1 MRARL
6 PDRTGYA
13 VNAGV
18 RIYYEACGDGD
29 PAVLFVPGAQVVH
42 GRAWKM
48 QVPFLAHHYRTVVY
62 DPRGAGKSD
71 RPATD
76 YGKEALVGDALAV
89 VDDLSIDRFSI
100 VAISGGA
107 RPAIILAARHPL
119 RVASVVLIGGS
130 LYPHSSTLSQ
140 EMALQQRRARMLGDF
155 DGWVQEFW
163 TVSFPEP
170 HSTKPYDDGC
180 EYTHATDVQTL
191 VATGEHGWSVID
203 ARPEVDAVRCPVL
216 LIHGTK
222 DARVRYVYAEELLRL
237 LPQANLVTV
246 VGGGHFPMIRDPVR
260 VNLLIR
266 EFLAGL
272 DTPRVPSAERLRAA
286 R

>member
-6 PDRTGYA
+6 PDRVGYA

-18 RIYYEACGDGD
+18 RIYYEAYGVGD
-29 PAVLFVPGAQVVH
+29 PAVLFIPGAQVMH

-48 QVPFLAHHYRTVVY
+48 QVPFLARHYRTVVY

-71 RPATD
+71 HPATD
-76 YGKEALVGDALAV
+76 YGNEALVGDALAV
-89 VDDLSIDRFSI
+89 VDELSIDRFSI

-107 RPAIILAARHPL
+107 RPAVVLAARHPD
-119 RVASVVLIGGS
+119 RVVGVVLIGGS
-130 LYPHSSTLSQ
+130 LYPPASALSR
-140 EMALQQRRARMLGDF
+140 EVAMQQRRAQMLADF
-155 DGWVQEFW
+155 DGWVGEFW
-163 TVSFPEP
+163 ASCFPEP
-170 HSTKPYDDGC
+170 HSTKAQDDGR
-180 EYTHATDVQTL
+180 EYTHATDARTL
-191 VATGEHGWSVID
+191 VATGEHGWAVID

-222 DARVRYVYAEELLRL
+222 DNRVPYAYGEELRHL
-237 LPQANLVTV
+237 LPQSRLVTIE
-246 VGGGHFPMIRDPVR
+246 GGGHFPVARDPVR
-260 VNLLIR
+260 ANLLIR

-272 DTPRVPSAERLRAA
+272 ETHVPSAERLSAA